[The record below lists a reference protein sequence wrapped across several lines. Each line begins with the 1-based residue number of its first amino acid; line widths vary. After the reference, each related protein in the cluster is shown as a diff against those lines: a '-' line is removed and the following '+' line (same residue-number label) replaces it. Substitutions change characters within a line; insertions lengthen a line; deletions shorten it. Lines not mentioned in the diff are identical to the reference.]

1 MSKEPDADPGD
12 GRDETVNER
21 MDRNWTDI
29 LQEVRATQTGTQV
42 LAGFLL
48 SVAFQ
53 PKFGALDQF
62 QRATYL
68 MLVLTAVITTVLALA
83 PVSLHRSLFR
93 KQVKPRLVRLGHLC
107 LRASLV
113 GVAMI
118 LCATVLLV
126 VDVAAGRGWALGA
139 TSLVVLLVVGV
150 ALLPRVVTLVP
161 HDRGR

>member
-1 MSKEPDADPGD
+1 MNKEPDADADD

-53 PKFGALDQF
+53 PKFEALDQF

-68 MLVLTAVITTVLALA
+68 VLVLTAVVTTVLALA

-93 KQVKPRLVRLGHLC
+93 KQVKPSLVRLGHLC

-113 GVAMI
+113 GVAVI
-118 LCATVLLV
+118 LCGAVLLI
-126 VDVAAGRGWALGA
+126 VDVAASRGWAIGA
-139 TSLVVLLVVGV
+139 TALVALLVIGV
-150 ALLPRVVTLVP
+150 ALLPRIVTTGP
-161 HDRGR
+161 RRR